1 MSLSPT
7 VALSP
12 CPNPETLERLL
23 RDELSLDETSAVEG
37 HVGVCTDCQRV
48 LKQLIE
54 SLPDVLGALADAREG
69 CDDDPPE
76 LPGYEL
82 MGRIDAG
89 GMGVVWRVREL
100 AFQRTLAVKVM
111 KAETGSDPNLLR
123 RFPAEA
129 RITGQ
134 LAHPS
139 IVPVHAKG
147 QLADGRPYFA
157 MKLVEGETLAAR
169 LRRTPAGAPR
179 LELVRVFAQI
189 CQAVAYAHACG
200 VIHRDLKPSNVMVG
214 AFGEVQVMDWGL
226 AKVVSEKD
234 GTDGALPPV
243 PGEASE
249 QTMSGCHTRP
259 GAVMGTL
266 RYMPPEQA
274 RGEVDLLDPRCDVFN
289 LGAILCEI
297 LTGAPPYRSASR
309 DEVLRQA
316 ANGELADALARLDA
330 CGADAELVGLAKS
343 CLVPHREGRP
353 ADAGAVAA
361 AVVAHEENVEK
372 R

>member
-111 KAETGSDPNLLR
+111 KAETGSDPDLLR
-123 RFPAEA
+123 RFLAEA

-147 QLADGRPYFA
+147 QLPDGRPYFT

-169 LRRTPAGAPR
+169 LKRGPAASTQR
-179 LELVRVFAQI
+179 MELVRVFAQV

-200 VIHRDLKPSNVMVG
+200 VIHRALKPSSVMVG
-214 AFGEVQVMDWGL
+214 TFAEVQGMDWRL
-226 AKVVSEKD
+226 AKVVSGD
-234 GTDGALPPV
+234 CGTDDSPSPLPGGAGEPAG
-243 PGEASE
+243 PGGDTP
-249 QTMSGCHTRP
+249 QPDHDTLP
-259 GAVMGTL
+259 GAVLGTL
-266 RYMPPEQA
+266 RYMAPEQA
-274 RGEVDLLDPRCDVFN
+274 RG
-289 LGAILCEI
+289 
-297 LTGAPPYRSASR
+297 
-309 DEVLRQA
+309 
-316 ANGELADALARLDA
+316 
-330 CGADAELVGLAKS
+330 
-343 CLVPHREGRP
+343 
-353 ADAGAVAA
+353 
-361 AVVAHEENVEK
+361 
-372 R
+372 